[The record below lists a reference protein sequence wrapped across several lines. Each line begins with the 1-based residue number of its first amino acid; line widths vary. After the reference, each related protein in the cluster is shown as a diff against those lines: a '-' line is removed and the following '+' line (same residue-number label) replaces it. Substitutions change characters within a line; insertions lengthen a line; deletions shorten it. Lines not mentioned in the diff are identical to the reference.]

1 MKKLFGVVISIVVV
15 LLLAYGFIDYSVR
28 SAKPDFAYTEEEQ
41 LDKLLSETVIRDVA
55 VPMAEESGMEE
66 NTTEQETEVEAEVI
80 EQPIVRYI
88 NFREADEMMASA
100 ENAASP
106 ITLSL
111 VSEQGN
117 GVSDIEPWVEE
128 NELSLPMLEGALSWH
143 MEPRED
149 APIVDSNILFYDT
162 AFYDENYIYHWS
174 PDTLDIYD
182 RENCKLLYVIS
193 YESDRWYLMGNC
205 AYLRDG
211 ILYIGNLY
219 NGYAMPNT
227 CFIVAYDIE
236 KDEIL
241 WRSEDQT
248 FNTMNFIV
256 KGDVILSGY
265 GFTSEKDYIY
275 QIDINTGN
283 VISKTELSKKPDMLI
298 EKDGQLYVHTYS
310 IDYVF
315 DME

>member
-1 MKKLFGVVISIVVV
+1 MKKFLGVLISVV
-15 LLLAYGFIDYSVR
+15 LVILLAYGFIDYSVR
-28 SAKPDFAYTEEEQ
+28 SSKPESTVTEEEQ
-41 LDKLLSETVIRDVA
+41 LEKLLSEAMIQDVA
-55 VPMAEESGMEE
+55 VPMAEESIKEE
-66 NTTEQETEVEAEVI
+66 NKESQATEVETEVIA
-80 EQPIVRYI
+80 QPIIRYI
-88 NFREADEMMASA
+88 NFREMDEVMLHT
-100 ENAASP
+100 ETAASP
-106 ITLSL
+106 ISLSL

-117 GVSDIEPWVEE
+117 GITDIEPWVKE
-128 NELSLPMLEGALSWH
+128 NKLSLPMLEGALSWH

-149 APIVDSNILFYDT
+149 APAFYDSNLFYDT

-174 PDTLDIYD
+174 PDTLDIYE
-182 RENCKLLYVIS
+182 RETCNLLYAIS

-227 CFIVAYDIE
+227 CFLVAYDIE

-248 FNTMNFIV
+248 FNTMNFII

-310 IDYVF
+310 VDYVF